1 MKTITINGGIYLD
14 TKHDKYSGA
23 LYKFIG
29 GTASSWDKYMLVMP
43 YSFTVELPADF
54 DPRTEQ
60 VKALE
65 AQKADLHAKFA
76 LAVTEINARIN
87 SLLAIEGAATE
98 ADDGRSAEKLAEA
111 ELGLA

>member
-1 MKTITINGGIYLD
+1 MKTITIAGGIYFD
-14 TKHDKYSGA
+14 TKHDQYSGG

-29 GTASSWDKYMLVMP
+29 GTAKSWDKYLLVMP
-43 YSFTVELPADF
+43 YEFTVDLPADF
-54 DPRTEQ
+54 DPRSAQ

-65 AQKADLHAKFA
+65 KQRDELHAKFA

-98 ADDGRSAEKLAEA
+98 AA
-111 ELGLA
+111 